1 MKENYILLMLPFS
14 RSEIFSIFLIFFNVY
29 IQSFDE
35 DRLEDE
41 ILSVL
46 LSVIVPIHCFH
57 LLIIKFSD
65 VRYNLGASSNAFY

>member
-65 VRYNLGASSNAFY
+65 MRYNLGASSNAFY